1 MTDFLLK
8 LFGIDATDAG
18 HVSDLSMEFH
28 GVHPAWVILFALVL
42 AAAVFWMY
50 RKTADQVPLLRRSLM
65 TVLRAFFL
73 ALILGM
79 LLQPVLSVTYEQVIR
94 RTMLLLIDS
103 SGSMSKIPD
112 QRSEAD
118 DIRRLGLARGLL
130 DPAKGL
136 NQAPASIA
144 ADQVNPP
151 RIEVV
156 KAALKN
162 PRIDLLPRLAR
173 QYDIDAYEFDRTL
186 RPIPG
191 ASYTQPIVVRHDD
204 LPFLLAYP
212 WFVPGVIGGVGV
224 LLILMGF
231 VSRSPFTRYGGLGA
245 CIVAVAWGLV
255 AGFMTPPPT
264 NPAVVTTQP
273 ASDSFRAELE
283 TKWIDKLN
291 AEGSLTAIGDAV
303 RGVISKKRGQ
313 PIAGVLLVTDGVS
326 NSGVQPASAASLAGQ
341 DRVPLYVYGVGIT
354 SPKDII
360 VAPELI
366 AQDVAFAKDD
376 VPVAVRVRG
385 MGMTGQSA
393 MLTVRMGEDKVDK
406 EVTFNGDGEQIVTV
420 ALTPQKPGN
429 YTIEALIPP
438 REDEVVK
445 TNNSASKPI
454 RVIDG
459 KIKVLYVE
467 QYPRWEFKYVQAA
480 LVRDRR
486 IDFKCLLI
494 EADPTVARGK
504 DSPYLEEFPVRKED
518 LFKYDCIVIGDV
530 DPKFFSPTQME
541 AMGEFVS
548 RFGGAIVMVAG
559 KRYAPNAYRR
569 TLFEKMLPVELES
582 DTSVTLN
589 AGKPVKLELTPAGKS
604 SQMLRLSP
612 KELDSFQKW
621 AAMPAIYWLNKV
633 ARAKPA
639 AEVLLVDPDPANATR
654 YGKMPVLAIQQYGMG
669 QVMYMGTDNFWR
681 WRKNAGDK
689 YHSMLWGQITQRL
702 ALPHLLGASKRTHLM
717 ADAKRYNTGD
727 PVTVY
732 ARLYSESFEPFT
744 EQAVRASFRDA
755 SGTRPSR
762 EVILKAIPEQPG
774 MYRGVLVAPEAGN
787 YKLAVEHDKSTA
799 LEFEVADPDRELV
812 EPAMNKVVL
821 EQMAKASG
829 GQFLREEDL
838 FGLPEKVAAKVE
850 RKLTTREAPVVY
862 TWAYFLLMMSVV
874 TAEWIVRKT
883 CQLK

>member
-18 HVSDLSMEFH
+18 NVSNLSLEFH
-28 GVHPAWVILFALVL
+28 GINPAWVLLMAILLG
-42 AAAVFWMY
+42 AAVFWMY
-50 RKTADQVPLLRRSLM
+50 RKTADQVPLLRRWML
-65 TVLRAFFL
+65 TVFRAGFL
-73 ALILGM
+73 VLILGM
-79 LLQPVLSVTYEQVIR
+79 LLQPVLSVTYDQMIR
-94 RTMLLLIDS
+94 RTLLLLVDS
-103 SGSMSKIPD
+103 SSSMSKIPD

-118 DIRRLGLARGLL
+118 DLKRLGIARGLI

-136 NQAPASIA
+136 NQAPPNLQAN
-144 ADQVNPP
+144 QVNPP
-151 RIEVV
+151 RIDVV
-156 KAALKN
+156 KAVLKN
-162 PRIDLLPRLAR
+162 PKLDLLPRLAK
-173 QYDIDAYEFDRTL
+173 QYDLDAYAFDRTL

-191 ASYTQPIVVRHDD
+191 ASYTQPIAVRHDD
-204 LPFLLAYP
+204 RPFLLAYP
-212 WFVPGVIGGVGV
+212 WFVPGVIIGVGV
-224 LLILMGF
+224 LIILMGF
-231 VSRSPFTRYGGLGA
+231 VSRSPATRYVGMAG
-245 CIVAVAWGLV
+245 CIVGIAWGLV
-255 AGFMTPPPT
+255 AGFMAPVVE
-264 NPAVVTTQP
+264 NPSVASTQP
-273 ASDSFRAELE
+273 APESIRAELE
-283 TKWIDKLN
+283 TKWIDKLD

-313 PIAGVLLVTDGVS
+313 PIAGVVLVTDGVS
-326 NSGVQPASAASLAGQ
+326 NAGVQPASAAALAGQ

-360 VAPELI
+360 VAPEVI
-366 AQDVAFAKDD
+366 AQDVAFAKDE

-385 MGMTGQSA
+385 MGMTGQTVT
-393 MLTVRMGEDKVDK
+393 LTVRMGEEKADK

-429 YTIEALIPP
+429 YTIEAVIPP
-438 REDEVVK
+438 REEEVVK

-454 RVIDG
+454 RIIDG
-459 KIKVLYVE
+459 KIKVLFVE

-504 DSPYLEEFPVRKED
+504 DSPYLDEFPVRKED
-518 LFKYDCIVIGDV
+518 LFKFDCIIIGDV

-541 AMGEFVS
+541 AMSEFVS
-548 RFGGAIVMVAG
+548 KFGGAVVMVAG

-569 TLFEKMLPVELES
+569 TLFEKMLPVEIES

-589 AGKPVKLELTPAGKS
+589 ASKPVKLDLTPAGKS
-604 SQMLRLSP
+604 SQMLRLAP

-621 AAMPAIYWLNKV
+621 AAMPPIFWVNKV

-654 YGKMPVLAIQQYGMG
+654 YGKMPVLAVQQYGMG

-689 YHSMLWGQITQRL
+689 YHAMLWGQITQRL

-727 PVTVY
+727 PVTIY
-732 ARLYSESFEPFT
+732 ARLYTETFEPFT
-744 EQAVRASFRDA
+744 EQTVRASFWE
-755 SGTRPSR
+755 GTGNKPPR
-762 EVILKAIPEQPG
+762 EVMLKAIPEQPG
-774 MYRGVLVAPEAGN
+774 MYRGVLVAPEAGS
-787 YKLAVEHDKSTA
+787 YKLAVDHDKATT
-799 LEFEVADPDRELV
+799 LEFEVVDPDRELV
-812 EPAMNKVVL
+812 EPAMNKAGL

-829 GQFLREEDL
+829 GLFLREEDL
-838 FGLPEKVAAKVE
+838 LRLPEKVAAKVE
-850 RKLTTREAPVVY
+850 RKLTTREAPLVY
-862 TWAYFLLMMSVV
+862 SWAYFLLLMSVV
-874 TAEWIVRKT
+874 TAEWILRKA